1 MEKPRPDTQN
11 KGASSE
17 EVDAVGPPLDGI
29 GTPRAVDQQAK
40 TINISNSGV
49 TEEASLET
57 LQFDYEGD
65 ADNYFKNAVVEE
77 DNVEAAAA
85 PPGDGGPSDDPFI
98 GRCLVNRY
106 RMIRRVGTGGFGA
119 VYEAEDTKIH
129 KRVAVKVLARDLV
142 GDASMV
148 SRFHK
153 EAEAASK
160 VGHENIIDITDFD
173 KTNDGHYFLVME
185 FLDGVDLGSIIRNGE
200 KISLARV
207 LGIMI
212 QVCRGLNM
220 AHEKGIVHR
229 DLKPGNI
236 FLTTRGSLAD
246 FVKLLDFGIT
256 KFTEVD
262 EDGSRLTRTGQI
274 IGTPMYM
281 SPEQALGEEMIDHR
295 ADIYSLGVIM
305 YELVTG
311 QPPFTAVNYLG
322 IIAQHA
328 SDPPTPPSRVRP
340 DLQIPAEV
348 EQIILK
354 CLAKRPDE
362 RYPSLVEMEAAL
374 VHSLAHVDPAIA
386 VGYNPGGVP
395 PSILTTHTRL
405 SQRRLSSGR
414 SMPLWLIFAI
424 AALVG
429 LGGAVVASFTRQA
442 GSQRKAGVAD
452 SGQAALISPDSGHG
466 VTVTTGP
473 DSGAQDR
480 GASAAETQ
488 ARSLPRD
495 LVKVSV
501 ETTPPG
507 ASVYDAQGKA
517 LGVTPLVMTL
527 DRSKES
533 VAFTFKKSGFHR
545 ARHTVAPIKDRTIKV
560 PLKRRY
566 SGGIPDDPKGWGE
579 R

>member
-1 MEKPRPDTQN
+1 M
-11 KGASSE
+11 
-17 EVDAVGPPLDGI
+17 
-29 GTPRAVDQQAK
+29 DQQAQ
-40 TINISNSGV
+40 TVNISRSGV
-49 TEEASLET
+49 TDGSSRSGVTDGSSRNGVTDGAKQQT

-65 ADNYFKNAVVEE
+65 AEAYFEGAERAAQDDVEPAE
-77 DNVEAAAA
+77 
-85 PPGDGGPSDDPFI
+85 PPTGQGQPAKDPFE
-98 GRCLVNRY
+98 GRLLVGRY
-106 RMIRRVGTGGFGA
+106 RMLRRVGTGGFGA

-173 KTNDGHYFLVME
+173 RSSDGHYFLVME
-185 FLDGVDLGSIIRNGE
+185 FLDGVDLGAIIRNGE
-200 KISLARV
+200 KISLSRV

-220 AHEKGIVHR
+220 AHEMGIVHR

-236 FLTTRGSLAD
+236 FLTTRGSIAD

-256 KFTEVD
+256 KFTEID
-262 EDGSRLTRTGQI
+262 DDGSRLTRTGQI

-281 SPEQALGEEMIDHR
+281 SPEQALGEEEIDHR
-295 ADIYSLGVIM
+295 ADIYSLGVIL

-328 SDPPTPPSRVRP
+328 SDPPTPPSKVRP
-340 DLQIPAEV
+340 DLAIPSEV
-348 EQIILK
+348 EAIILK
-354 CLAKRPDE
+354 ALAKRPDD
-362 RYPSLVEMEAAL
+362 RYPSLVEMEEAL
-374 VHSLAHVDPAIA
+374 VHSLAGVDPAIA

-414 SMPLWLIFAI
+414 SMPLWVIFSI

-429 LGGAVVASFTRQA
+429 LGGALVASFTRKPPTQQPAAAPDMGAWRVAIPASGA
-442 GSQRKAGVAD
+442 GRGATPPS
-452 SGQAALISPDSGHG
+452 
-466 VTVTTGP
+466 GP
-473 DSGAQDR
+473 DGGVPDNGVS
-480 GASAAETQ
+480 ASNAHDQKIGGE
-488 ARSLPRD
+488 
-495 LVKVSV
+495 KVRISV

-507 ASVYDAQGKA
+507 ARVTAADGAS
-517 LGVTPLVMTL
+517 LGVTPFVLTL
-527 DRSKES
+527 DRGEER
-533 VAFTFKKSGFHR
+533 VALIFKKSGYNR
-545 ARHTVAPIKDRTIKV
+545 ARHTVAPVKDRTIKIT
-560 PLKRRY
+560 LERRN